1 MSDFVKVDLVHNLYK
16 NKKWKEIKL
25 NKFESIENVKK
36 KIYTHTGTLHNNM
49 ELYAYDELNI
59 DNSQVHLRNDHLCLN
74 DYHVKDNY
82 TIYIQD
88 KDNAAP
94 NDIIYHIDDAEKL
107 NQLKHFKY
115 EMKEEDYDKR
125 QDTFR
130 NFIKK
135 LRARGGGASQGE
147 APNGEIHLNGES
159 HHNGEIHPNGE
170 DPLHNPP
177 YDEQT
182 YQIGNRCRIKIG
194 DRRGVLKFVG
204 KLKKGNEIFVGV
216 DLDEPLGNSDGT
228 YQKKFLF
235 ECKGTKYGYLGNINS
250 IEVGDFPPF
259 DIMDLDEF

>member
-36 KIYTHTGTLHNNM
+36 KIYTHTGTPHNSM

-59 DNSQVHLRNDHLCLN
+59 ENSQVHLSNDNFCLN

-88 KDNAAP
+88 KSNIVP
-94 NDIIYHIDDAEKL
+94 NDIIYHIDDADRL

-135 LRARGGGASQGE
+135 LRARGGGAPQVE
-147 APNGEIHLNGES
+147 ATNSENYPNGDIHTNGET
-159 HHNGEIHPNGE
+159 
-170 DPLHNPP
+170 LHQNPP

-204 KLKKGNEIFVGV
+204 KLKKGNEISVGV

-228 YQKKFLF
+228 YQNKFLF
-235 ECKGTKYGYLGNINS
+235 ECKGSKYGYLGNINS
-250 IEVGDFPPF
+250 IEVGDYPPF

>member
-16 NKKWKEIKL
+16 NKTWKEIKL

-36 KIYTHTGTLHNNM
+36 KIYTHTGTSHNHM
-49 ELYAYDELNI
+49 DLYAYDELNI
-59 DNSQVHLRNDHLCLN
+59 ENTQVHLGNDHFCLN

-88 KDNAAP
+88 KNNAVH
-94 NDIIYHIDDAEKL
+94 NDIIYHIDDSEKL
-107 NQLKHFKY
+107 NQLKHLKY

-135 LRARGGGASQGE
+135 LRARGGGAPNGE
-147 APNGEIHLNGES
+147 SHPNGEIHANGQ
-159 HHNGEIHPNGE
+159 E
-170 DPLHNPP
+170 DPLKTPP

-204 KLKKGNEIFVGV
+204 KLKKGNEISVGV

-228 YQKKFLF
+228 YQNKLLF
-235 ECKGTKYGYLGNINS
+235 ECKGSKYGYLGNINS

-259 DIMDLDEF
+259 DIMDVDEF

>member
-16 NKKWKEIKL
+16 NKKWREIKL

-36 KIYTHTGTLHNNM
+36 KIYTHTGTPHNHM
-49 ELYAYDELNI
+49 DLYAYDELNVES
-59 DNSQVHLRNDHLCLN
+59 SQVHLRNDHMCLN
-74 DYHVKDNY
+74 DYQVRDNY
-82 TIYIQD
+82 TIYVQD
-88 KDNAAP
+88 KKNAIP
-94 NDIIYHIDDAEKL
+94 NDIIYQMDDDEKL
-107 NQLKHFKY
+107 NQLRHLKY
-115 EMKEEDYDKR
+115 EMKEEDYEKR

-135 LRARGGGASQGE
+135 FRARGEAAPSGE
-147 APNGEIHLNGES
+147 GHPNREGHP
-159 HHNGEIHPNGE
+159 NGEIHPNGE

-204 KLKKGNEIFVGV
+204 KLKKGNEISVGV

-235 ECKGTKYGYLGNINS
+235 ECKGSKYGYLGNINS

-259 DIMDLDEF
+259 DIMALDEF